1 MKLPIQLAFISALA
15 IAAPAPA
22 ANPADTEI
30 PSRVE
35 RYWVDY
41 RLNDDASHV
50 ETHEWASKVLM
61 ERALEG
67 VKRRSITYSTSIQ
80 RAEVLTAYTR
90 KADGRKIEVP
100 KTNYQMEINKGREK
114 DSPLFSDRTT
124 LTVVFPE
131 VQVGDT
137 VVMKYKITQ
146 IEPMYPGK
154 FSVQNFFPR
163 AYPYDDVKI
172 RFDVPASLWA
182 QYEAREMRE
191 QVEEKG
197 GRKVIEW
204 TFENKTPIRGK
215 RRDYSVY
222 DVEQDPGFAFST
234 FRSYAEIADAY
245 GQRAQPK
252 AIVTDRVRQ
261 LADEIAVG
269 KTKPRE
275 QAHALYD
282 WVSTNISYAGNCVGV
297 GAVVPHDIPLILDNR
312 MGDCKDHAT
321 LLQALLAAK
330 GIESIQALVNAGS
343 SYKLA
348 RIPVASAVNHVIN
361 YVPSLDLYVDSTSQS
376 TPFGMLPPAVAGKPV
391 LLVDGLRESAHTPVP
406 TPGHNRQEM
415 KTIATISADGSVR
428 GEVRVSLKG
437 EFAVT
442 TRAWMRKMPK
452 EQEEELVKNVLQ
464 GQGYVGSGS
473 LERPDAKALL
483 DSYQYKV
490 KFDMHNFVQR
500 PGAGAFRINPFFYS
514 DAPVAAFVQ
523 EAIEPVEDVDVACS
537 SGLSSEEYVY
547 RLPTNMTI
555 LAVPDDLAIKNDFL
569 AYRASYKLKGNTL
582 TVKRVFDD
590 RTQGNVCSPAIMKAY
605 RDFAAKAMSNVKAQ
619 VVYK

>member
-1 MKLPIQLAFISALA
+1 MKLPTQLAFISALA
-15 IAAPAPA
+15 IAAPVPA
-22 ANPADTEI
+22 ANTADIEI

-35 RYWVDY
+35 RYWVEY

-50 ETHEWASKVLM
+50 ETYEWASKVLM
-61 ERALEG
+61 ERALEQA
-67 VKRRSITYSTSIQ
+67 KRRSITYSTSIQ

-90 KADGRKIEVP
+90 KADGRKVEVP
-100 KTNYQMEINKGREK
+100 KTNYQMEINKGKEK
-114 DSPLFSDRTT
+114 DTPLFSDRTT

-131 VQVGDT
+131 VEVGDT
-137 VVMKYKITQ
+137 VVMNYKITQ

-154 FSVQNFFPR
+154 FSVQNNFPR
-163 AYPYDDVKI
+163 FYPYDDVKI
-172 RFDVPASLWA
+172 RFDLPSSLWA

-191 QVEEKG
+191 QVVEKD
-197 GRKVIEW
+197 GRKIIEW
-204 TFENKTPIRGK
+204 TFENKTPIRSK

-222 DVEQDPGFAFST
+222 DVEKDPGFSFST

-261 LADEIAVG
+261 LADEITAG

-282 WVSTNISYAGNCVGV
+282 WVATNISYAGNCVGV

-321 LLQALLAAK
+321 LLQALLATK
-330 GIESIQALVNAGS
+330 GIESVQALVNAGS
-343 SYKLA
+343 SYNLA

-361 YVPSLDLYVDSTSQS
+361 YVPSLDLYLDSTSQS
-376 TPFGMLPPAVAGKPV
+376 TPFGMLPLAVADKPV
-391 LLVDGLRESAHTPVP
+391 LLVDGSRESARTPVP
-406 TPGHNRQEM
+406 TPGRNRQEM

-428 GEVRVSLKG
+428 GEVQVALKG

-442 TRAWMRKMPK
+442 TRAWMRTMPK

-490 KFDMHNFVQR
+490 KFEMQNFVQR
-500 PGAGAFRINPFFYS
+500 PGAGAFSINPFFYS
-514 DAPVAAFVQ
+514 DAPVAAFLQ
-523 EAIEPVEDVDVACS
+523 EAIRPAEEVDIACS

-547 RLPTNMTI
+547 RLPKNMKI
-555 LAVPDDLAIKNDFL
+555 LAVPDDLVLKNDFL
-569 AYRASYKLKGNTL
+569 AYRASYKLSGNTL

-590 RTQGNVCSPAIMKAY
+590 RTRGNVCSPAVMKAY
-605 RDFAAKAMSNVKAQ
+605 RDFATKVMSNVKAQ

>member
-1 MKLPIQLAFISALA
+1 MKLPTQLAFISALA
-15 IAAPAPA
+15 IAAPVPA
-22 ANPADTEI
+22 ANTADMEI

-35 RYWVDY
+35 RYWVEY

-50 ETHEWASKVLM
+50 ETYEWASKVLM
-61 ERALEG
+61 ERALEQA
-67 VKRRSITYSTSIQ
+67 KRRSITYSTSIQ

-90 KADGRKIEVP
+90 KADGRKLEVP
-100 KTNYQMEINKGREK
+100 KTNYQMEINKGKEK
-114 DSPLFSDRTT
+114 DTPLFSDRTT

-131 VQVGDT
+131 VEVGDT
-137 VVMKYKITQ
+137 VVMNYKITQ

-154 FSVQNFFPR
+154 FSVQNNFPR
-163 AYPYDDVKI
+163 FYPYDDVKI
-172 RFDVPASLWA
+172 RFDLPSSLWA

-191 QVEEKG
+191 QVVEKD
-197 GRKVIEW
+197 GRKIIEW
-204 TFENKTPIRGK
+204 TFENKTPIRSK

-222 DVEQDPGFAFST
+222 DVEKDPGFAFST

-261 LADEIAVG
+261 LADEITAG

-282 WVSTNISYAGNCVGV
+282 WVATNISYAGNCVGV

-321 LLQALLAAK
+321 LLQALLATK

-343 SYKLA
+343 SYNLA
-348 RIPVASAVNHVIN
+348 RIPVASAANHVIN
-361 YVPSLDLYVDSTSQS
+361 YVPSLDLYLDSTSQS
-376 TPFGMLPPAVAGKPV
+376 TPFGMLPFAVADKPV
-391 LLVDGLRESAHTPVP
+391 LLVDGSRESARTPVP
-406 TPGHNRQEM
+406 TPGRNRQEM

-428 GEVRVSLKG
+428 GEVQVALKG

-442 TRAWMRKMPK
+442 TRAWMRTMPK

-464 GQGYVGSGS
+464 GQGYVGRGS

-490 KFDMHNFVQR
+490 KFEMQNFVQR
-500 PGAGAFRINPFFYS
+500 PGAGAFSISPFFYS
-514 DAPVAAFVQ
+514 DAPVAAFLQ
-523 EAIEPVEDVDVACS
+523 EAIRPAEEVDIACS

-547 RLPTNMTI
+547 RLPKNMKI
-555 LAVPDDLAIKNDFL
+555 LAVPDDLVLKNDFL
-569 AYRASYKLKGNTL
+569 AYRASYKLSGNTL

-590 RTQGNVCSPAIMKAY
+590 RTRGNVCSPAVMKAY
-605 RDFAAKAMSNVKAQ
+605 RDFATRVMSNVKAQ